1 MKAAVYYRND
11 DIRIEER
18 QRPSISDNEILVR
31 MKACGICGT
40 DVLEWYRIRKA
51 PRVLGHEMTGEI
63 VELGKNVKTFRQGD
77 RVFVSHHVPCYA
89 CHYCSQEKYTAC
101 ESLHG
106 GNYDPG
112 GYAEFIRVPQ
122 ENVQHGTLL
131 LPATLTYADG
141 TMIEP
146 LACAVAG
153 QNQLGLKD
161 GQTVLVIGS
170 GVSGILHTQL
180 AKQKGAKVIATDID
194 EYRMKR
200 AMEFGAD
207 SVFDARKYSPD
218 RLRNVNDDR
227 LADAVIVCASAD
239 QAVSQAL
246 SSVDRKGK
254 ILFFAVSESDITLQG
269 IKCWRDEISIV
280 FSYGA
285 APADLQKALNLIA
298 DGVINVRKM
307 ITHKVSLSDIMHGF
321 QLVSKARDSLKVIV
335 IPDPVHG

>member
-1 MKAAVYYRND
+1 MKVAVYYRNN

-18 QRPSISDNEILVR
+18 ARPSISDNEILVN

-40 DVLEWYRIRKA
+40 DVMEWYRIQKA

-63 VELGKNVKTFRQGD
+63 IELGKNVKAFRKGD

-89 CHYCSQEKYTAC
+89 CHYCSQGNYTAC
-101 ESLHG
+101 EALHR

-122 ENVQHGTLL
+122 ENVQFGTFL
-131 LPATLTYADG
+131 LPARLTYEDG

-153 QNQLGLKD
+153 ENQLGLHD
-161 GQTVLVIGS
+161 GQTVLIIGS
-170 GVSGILHTQL
+170 GVSGILHIQL
-180 AKQKGAKVIATDID
+180 AKRKGAKVIATDIH
-194 EYRMKR
+194 EYRMQR

-207 SVFDARKYSPD
+207 HVFDARKFSSD
-218 RLRNVNDDR
+218 LLKKVNNGR
-227 LADAVIVCASAD
+227 LADAVIVCASSE
-239 QAVSQAL
+239 QAVFHAL
-246 SSVDRKGK
+246 SSVERKGK
-254 ILFFAVSESDITLQG
+254 ILFFAVSKSDITLQG
-269 IKCWRDEISIV
+269 MKFWRNEISIF

-285 APADLQKALNLIA
+285 APADLQKALTLID
-298 DGVINVRKM
+298 DGTVNVRKM

-321 QLVSKARDSLKVIV
+321 HLVSEAKDSLKVIV
-335 IPDPVHG
+335 IPDPVDS